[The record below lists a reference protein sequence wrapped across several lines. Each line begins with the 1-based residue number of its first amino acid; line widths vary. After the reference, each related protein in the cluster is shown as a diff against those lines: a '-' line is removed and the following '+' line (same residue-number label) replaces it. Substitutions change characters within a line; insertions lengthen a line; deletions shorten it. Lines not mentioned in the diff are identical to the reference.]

1 MGIWWDAA
9 RGVFIPS
16 VNGPLAITPYTIKE
30 DTMRAVI
37 AIVALCSVLVIGCSD
52 KEKEAALQQ
61 QLSQATSDRESV
73 QKLLSERDL
82 YLEGVMKEINSIYTD
97 LETARTKEGTL
108 TQRAQGV
115 EAKQPSLDSRKQ
127 LLDNIQD
134 IGTALKDNRKRIGDL
149 RARVKSLGMK
159 IAGLD
164 TLILNLQNTLV
175 QREQAIAQLQGKVQG
190 LEVTVAEKTATIADK
205 ENQLNEQ
212 KRRMNT
218 VFYISGSRAE
228 LKEKGIITDEG
239 GFLWG
244 LLGSTTV
251 MASTADP
258 NEFTALDKT
267 KDHTIHIDGKIGEI
281 LPHRKTELFATSPID
296 EQKGSDLK
304 ILEPDKFW
312 RDQYLVV
319 VLD

>member
-1 MGIWWDAA
+1 
-9 RGVFIPS
+9 
-16 VNGPLAITPYTIKE
+16 
-30 DTMRAVI
+30 MRAII

-52 KEKEAALQQ
+52 KEKEEALQKQ
-61 QLSQATSDRESV
+61 VSQATTDRESV

-82 YLEGVMKEINSIYTD
+82 YLEGVMKEINEIYTD
-97 LETARTKEGTL
+97 LEKARTKEGTL

-115 EAKQPSLDSRKQ
+115 EAKQVNLDSRKQ

-134 IGTALKDNRKRIGDL
+134 IGTALKDNRKKITDL

-175 QREQAIAQLQGKVQG
+175 EREQAIAQLQGRVQG
-190 LEVTVAEKTATIADK
+190 LEVTVAEKTATIVEKD
-205 ENQLNEQ
+205 NQLNEQ

-218 VFYISGSRAE
+218 VFYIIGSRAE

-251 MASTADP
+251 MSSVADSA
-258 NEFTALDKT
+258 EFTALDKT
-267 KDHTIHIDGKIGEI
+267 KDHTIHIDGKIAEI
-281 LPHRKTELFATSPID
+281 LPHRKTELFATSKPD
-296 EQKGSDLK
+296 EKGSDLN
-304 ILEPDKFW
+304 ILEPEKFW

>member
-1 MGIWWDAA
+1 
-9 RGVFIPS
+9 
-16 VNGPLAITPYTIKE
+16 
-30 DTMRAVI
+30 MRAVI
-37 AIVALCSVLVIGCSD
+37 IAVALCSVLVIGCSD

-61 QLSQATSDRESV
+61 QLSQATTDRESV

-97 LETARTKEGTL
+97 LEKARTKEGTL
-108 TQRAQGV
+108 TKRTQGV
-115 EAKQPSLDSRKQ
+115 EAQQVNLDSRKQ

-134 IGTALKDNRKRIGDL
+134 IGSALKDNRKRIGDL
-149 RARVKSLGMK
+149 RAKVHSLGMK

-175 QREQAIAQLQGKVQG
+175 EREQAIALLQGKVQG
-190 LEVTVAEKTATIADK
+190 LEVTVAEKTAVIATKDN
-205 ENQLNEQ
+205 ELNEQ
-212 KRRMNT
+212 KRKMNT
-218 VFYISGSRAE
+218 VFYITGSRAE
-228 LKEKGIITDEG
+228 LEKKGIITEEG

-251 MASTADP
+251 IAGSADP
-258 NEFTALDKT
+258 TEFTALDKR
-267 KDHTIHIDGKIGEI
+267 KDNTIHVDGKIAEI
-281 LPHRKTELFATSPID
+281 LPRRKTDLFATSTED
-296 EQKGSDLK
+296 DKGSDLK
-304 ILEPDKFW
+304 ILEPEKFW